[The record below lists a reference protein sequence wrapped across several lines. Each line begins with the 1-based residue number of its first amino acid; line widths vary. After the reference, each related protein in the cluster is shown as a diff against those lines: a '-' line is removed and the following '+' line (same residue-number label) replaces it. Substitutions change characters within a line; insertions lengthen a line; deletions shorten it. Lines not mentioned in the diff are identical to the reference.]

1 MPRLST
7 KRKIAL
13 GYLLLTILLIAAIG
27 YIYTEMRSLTRADG
41 SDAILSQRR
50 RTTNE
55 IINQLNRTEIIG
67 QSLSTGRIGEYTT
80 YKEAMLKA
88 AEAVDSLR
96 TLLSDSLQLMRLDTV
111 SILLIEKER
120 NMRNLLYLIRQ
131 SDTDALYQ
139 QQIEALI
146 NEQDSLLNLSHV
158 RRKVVTRTQS
168 YTVQQK
174 PKSFFKRL
182 GEVFAPSKKDT
193 ALVNDT
199 IREEYTDTIAESYN
213 PTDTIVTL
221 LKDVQSRVADTQ
233 QQQQRKLNNR
243 IRKLHL
249 NSLELNQKVHQL
261 LATIEAEGQ
270 AILHRQQAERESI
283 RQHSANIVTGI
294 AITSVLLVIVFLIII
309 SRDITRSN
317 HYRKELEKAKQ
328 RAEDLLAA
336 REKLMLTITH
346 DIKAPVGSIL
356 GYTDLMERIT
366 QEERQ
371 RFYLNNMQ
379 SSANHLLRLVNSLLD
394 FHRLDADKMD
404 VNPVAFNPHQLFD
417 TLFFSYQ
424 PIAENQQLELRYEC
438 DKQLDGSFNGD
449 PFRIRQITE
458 NLLSNALKFTSK
470 GHVVLQ
476 ASWKENSL
484 HLIVS
489 DTGCGISS
497 EEQAQIFQE
506 FTRLKNA
513 QGAEGFGLGLAIT
526 QKLVH
531 LLKGNIRLT
540 SEQGKGS
547 RFEVC
552 LPLEKLSD
560 EISDAHH
567 PKSSK
572 DITNVPK
579 LRILLTDDDRLQLQ
593 LTTAMLEHPNLT
605 VTACHHPD
613 EVIKHLQESPYDL
626 LLTDIQMPGMNGF
639 DLLKAVRK
647 VNQEIPVIALT
658 ARNDMDEAQ
667 FRSHGFAGC
676 LNKPFTQKELMQ
688 LLSAVCKRPSFD
700 FSSLTDFSMDDAEAS
715 AEIMRTFIDETQKKK
730 EKLQQS
736 LTQKDMNTAT
746 GIAHQLLPLFKMLNA
761 ESCLSDLLWLEERRN
776 ETSFSEE
783 SERHIRRVL
792 EETERII
799 EEAQRLH

>member
-1 MPRLST
+1 MRPVST
-7 KRKIAL
+7 KLKIAL
-13 GYLLLTILLIAAIG
+13 GYLLLTVLLIAAIG
-27 YIYTEMRSLTRADG
+27 YIYTGMRSLTQT
-41 SDAILSQRR
+41 SDHDTILSQRR

-294 AITSVLLVIVFLIII
+294 AITSVLLVIVFLLII

-417 TLFFSYQ
+417 TWFFSYQ
-424 PIAENQQLELRYEC
+424 PIAENQQLELRY
-438 DKQLDGSFNGD
+438 
-449 PFRIRQITE
+449 
-458 NLLSNALKFTSK
+458 
-470 GHVVLQ
+470 
-476 ASWKENSL
+476 
-484 HLIVS
+484 
-489 DTGCGISS
+489 
-497 EEQAQIFQE
+497 
-506 FTRLKNA
+506 
-513 QGAEGFGLGLAIT
+513 
-526 QKLVH
+526 
-531 LLKGNIRLT
+531 
-540 SEQGKGS
+540 
-547 RFEVC
+547 
-552 LPLEKLSD
+552 
-560 EISDAHH
+560 
-567 PKSSK
+567 
-572 DITNVPK
+572 
-579 LRILLTDDDRLQLQ
+579 
-593 LTTAMLEHPNLT
+593 
-605 VTACHHPD
+605 
-613 EVIKHLQESPYDL
+613 
-626 LLTDIQMPGMNGF
+626 
-639 DLLKAVRK
+639 
-647 VNQEIPVIALT
+647 
-658 ARNDMDEAQ
+658 
-667 FRSHGFAGC
+667 
-676 LNKPFTQKELMQ
+676 
-688 LLSAVCKRPSFD
+688 
-700 FSSLTDFSMDDAEAS
+700 
-715 AEIMRTFIDETQKKK
+715 
-730 EKLQQS
+730 
-736 LTQKDMNTAT
+736 
-746 GIAHQLLPLFKMLNA
+746 
-761 ESCLSDLLWLEERRN
+761 
-776 ETSFSEE
+776 
-783 SERHIRRVL
+783 
-792 EETERII
+792 
-799 EEAQRLH
+799 

>member
-1 MPRLST
+1 MRPIST
-7 KRKIAL
+7 KFKIAI
-13 GYLLLTILLIAAIG
+13 GYLLLTILLITAIG
-27 YIYTEMRSLTRADG
+27 YIYTGVRSLTET
-41 SDAILSQRR
+41 SDHDRLLSQRR

-55 IINQLNRTEIIG
+55 IINQLNQTEIIG
-67 QSLSTGRIGEYTT
+67 QSLSIGQLKPYSD
-80 YKEAMLKA
+80 YKEAMQKA
-88 AEAVDSLR
+88 SEAVDSLR
-96 TLLSDSLQLMRLDTV
+96 AQLSDSLQLLRLDTV
-111 SILLIEKER
+111 SSLLMAKER
-120 NMRNLLYLIRQ
+120 NMRNLLYAIRQ

-182 GEVFAPSKKDT
+182 GEVFSPSKKDT
-193 ALVNDT
+193 AIVNDT
-199 IREEYTDTIAESYN
+199 IREEYTDTIAENYN
-213 PTDTIVTL
+213 PADTIVTL

-243 IRKLHL
+243 IRKLNL

-270 AILHRQQAERESI
+270 AILHQQRTQRESI

-294 AITSVLLVIVFLIII
+294 AITSVLLVIVFLVII

-328 RAEDLLAA
+328 RAENLLAA

-346 DIKAPVGSIL
+346 DIKAPIGSIL

-371 RFYLNNMQ
+371 RFYLTNMQ
-379 SSANHLLRLVNSLLD
+379 HSANHLLRLVNSLLD

-404 VNPVAFNPHQLFD
+404 VNPVAFNPRQLFD
-417 TLFFSYQ
+417 TLFVSYH
-424 PIAENQQLELRYEC
+424 PTAENKQLEFHYEC
-438 DKQLDGSFNGD
+438 DKQLDDSFKGD

-470 GHVVLQ
+470 GHVALQ

-484 HLIVS
+484 HLVVS
-489 DTGCGISS
+489 DTGCGISP
-497 EEQAQIFQE
+497 EEETKIFQE

-531 LLKGNIRLT
+531 LLGGDIHLT

-547 RFEVC
+547 RFEVS
-552 LPLEKLSD
+552 LPLEKLSAEIPD
-560 EISDAHH
+560 ERQ
-567 PKSSK
+567 SK
-572 DITNVPK
+572 DNKNAMNVPN
-579 LRILLTDDDRLQLQ
+579 LRILLIDDDRLQLQ
-593 LTTAMLEHPNLT
+593 LTTAMLEHPNLM

-613 EVIKHLQESPYDL
+613 EVFKHLKEEKYDL
-626 LLTDIQMPGMNGF
+626 LLTDIQMPAMNGF
-639 DLLKAVRK
+639 DLLKAIRK
-647 VNQEIPVIALT
+647 EHPTIPIVALT
-658 ARNDMDEAQ
+658 ARNDMDETQ

-688 LLSAVCKRPSFD
+688 LLSEVCKHSSFD
-700 FSSLTDFSMDDAEAS
+700 FSSLTAFSMDDTEA
-715 AEIMRTFIDETQKKK
+715 ATEIMRTFIDEMQKKK
-730 EKLQQS
+730 EQLQQA
-736 LTQKDMNTAT
+736 LKKRDMLTAT
-746 GIAHQLLPLFKMLNA
+746 GIAHQLLPLFKMLDA
-761 ESCLSDLLWLEERRN
+761 GQCLPDLLWLEERQN
-776 ETSFSEE
+776 ENRFPEDAE
-783 SERHIRRVL
+783 KHIRNVL
-792 EETERII
+792 KETEQMI
-799 EEAQRLH
+799 EEAQRTF